1 MTKEQ
6 LNEMWEIFRA
16 LGVDA
21 LSLNHYNL
29 AEATPIHDPQLWK
42 EFLMEHEV
50 SEWIRS
56 ELALIQES
64 ELNKMIHNI
73 SKSRSVGQAQLMNA
87 LAKLGEHKTSKDG
100 PTFIYTYV
108 PLNPEQTQAENIILL
123 NHDPFLKGAIE
134 NE

>member
-1 MTKEQ
+1 MTKGQ
-6 LNEMWEIFRA
+6 LNEMWEIFKA

-29 AEATPIHDPQLWK
+29 AESTPIHDAQLWK
-42 EFLMEHEV
+42 EFLMEPEV

-87 LAKLGEHKTSKDG
+87 LAKLSDHKASKDG
-100 PTFIYTYV
+100 PAFIYTYV
-108 PLNPEQTQAENIILL
+108 PLNPEQTQAENVILL
-123 NHDPFLKGAIE
+123 NQDPFLKRAIE